1 MDRISEKFGALQET
15 HYWHSTMRKQISGF
29 LHCLC
34 LVLIKFFHFDSLG
47 CFMSGWGRNHRT
59 VELDGTFKIIL
70 LAIVHPCLLSFFLFK
85 VKGGSIYLAHS
96 VYGVQSMIHWLQ
108 GRVATMEEGS
118 KSNNGG
124 TLHYMQVTG
133 FRVGILLTTFIQ
145 AKSCRTNQWTDL
157 LITHP

>member
-108 GRVATMEEGS
+108 GRNMVETCDRAKVLRSQQLERKAG
-118 KSNNGG
+118 KQWGWRPDIIPK
-124 TLHYMQVTG
+124 VT
-133 FRVGILLTTFIQ
+133 
-145 AKSCRTNQWTDL
+145 
-157 LITHP
+157 PP